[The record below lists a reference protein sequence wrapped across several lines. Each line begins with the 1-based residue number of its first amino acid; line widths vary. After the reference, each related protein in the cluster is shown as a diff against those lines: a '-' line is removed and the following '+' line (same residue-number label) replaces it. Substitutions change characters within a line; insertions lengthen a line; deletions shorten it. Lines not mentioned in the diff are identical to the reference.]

1 MLTRVC
7 EGIWEMFTLDVV
19 PNRMFAVV
27 FERMTQVAVKISGAG
42 VGELSS
48 DIQVQVLR
56 FRDWI
61 GA

>member
-27 FERMTQVAVKISGAG
+27 FERMTQVTVKISGAG

-48 DIQVQVLR
+48 DILVQVLR